1 MREACKETRTS
12 DHSQEKKKLPEI
24 LLKEEQMLNILEK
37 DFKSTL
43 KYAQKY
49 KSNHG
54 QKKRG
59 MVWGGRRVQD
69 GENMYTCG
77 GFILIFC
84 KTNTVM

>member
-24 LLKEEQMLNILEK
+24 LLKEEQILNLLEK

-49 KSNHG
+49 KHNHG
-54 QKKRG
+54 QN
-59 MVWGGRRVQD
+59 VWPYAYVLSRSYVLKFQ
-69 GENMYTCG
+69 
-77 GFILIFC
+77 ILQEYL
-84 KTNTVM
+84 

>member
-24 LLKEEQMLNILEK
+24 LLKEEQILKLLEN

-49 KSNHG
+49 KHNHG
-54 QKKRG
+54 QN
-59 MVWGGRRVQD
+59 VWPYAYVLSRSYVLKFQ
-69 GENMYTCG
+69 
-77 GFILIFC
+77 ILQEYL
-84 KTNTVM
+84 

>member
-24 LLKEEQMLNILEK
+24 LLKEEQILNLLEK

-49 KSNHG
+49 KHNHC
-54 QKKRG
+54 QN
-59 MVWGGRRVQD
+59 VWPYAYVLSRSYVLKFQ
-69 GENMYTCG
+69 
-77 GFILIFC
+77 ILQEYL
-84 KTNTVM
+84 

>member
-49 KSNHG
+49 KRIFTLALFIM
-54 QKKRG
+54 KKG
-59 MVWGGRRVQD
+59 
-69 GENMYTCG
+69 
-77 GFILIFC
+77 
-84 KTNTVM
+84 

>member
-24 LLKEEQMLNILEK
+24 LLKEEQMLNVLEK
-37 DFKSTL
+37 DFKSTF

-59 MVWGGRRVQD
+59 MVWGGRREEGSGWAKHVYLWRIHFDIWQ
-69 GENMYTCG
+69 N
-77 GFILIFC
+77 
-84 KTNTVM
+84 